1 MQYRLVYQRRR
12 SVGLRVMPDGE
23 LEVRAPHGCPR
34 AFIDEC
40 VRKRGDWL
48 QNSRAHQARVHAQ
61 LSEPPQTLQLMGRQI
76 AATPYAGQSVVLS
89 GDGSAVYVPIDQSLG
104 SLMPDL
110 AQFYREQARAY
121 LAPRT
126 EHWAGQL
133 GLYPNRVSVTSAAKR
148 WGSCSSKGSINYSW
162 RLMMAS
168 PAAIDSVIIHEL
180 LHLKQLNHSPIF
192 RQLERENTPQFEA
205 CKQELDQLAGKL
217 QQGGWM

>member
-12 SVGLRVMPDGE
+12 SVGLRMGPDGT

-34 AFIDEC
+34 SFIDEC
-40 VRKRGDWL
+40 VRKRGDWVES
-48 QNSRAHQARVHAQ
+48 SRAQQARVRAL
-61 LSEPPQTLQLMGRQI
+61 LSVPPKTLQLMGRQLACI
-76 AATPYAGQSVVLS
+76 PYAGQSVQAS
-89 GDGSAVYVPIDQSLG
+89 GDGSAAYVPMDQSLG
-104 SLMPDL
+104 SLMPAL
-110 AQFYREQARAY
+110 AQFYRQQANAY

-126 EHWAGQL
+126 AHWAGQL
-133 GLYPNRVSVTSAAKR
+133 GLSAGRVSVTSAAKR

-180 LHLKQLNHSPIF
+180 LHLKQLNHSQAF

-205 CKQELDQLAGKL
+205 CKQELDQLARQL
-217 QQGGWM
+217 QRGGWM